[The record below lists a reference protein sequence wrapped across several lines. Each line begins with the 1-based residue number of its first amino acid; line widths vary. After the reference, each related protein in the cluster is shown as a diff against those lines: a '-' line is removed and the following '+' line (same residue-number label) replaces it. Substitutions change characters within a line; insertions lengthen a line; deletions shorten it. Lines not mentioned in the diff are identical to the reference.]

1 MNLRALTLL
10 SLASLA
16 LALPEL
22 GGHDFRA
29 PGPFDSRS
37 PCPGLNALANHG
49 YLPRDG
55 KNIDYEMIN
64 QAAQDAYN
72 FESGFYVDAVNM
84 VFLFNISTTTRP
96 NETFHLFDL
105 ARHDTIEAD
114 GSLTRND
121 IYFGDD
127 VHFDATVWAPVAR
140 DLGLD
145 HRDRPADR
153 FVTVETAASATRN
166 RYALAKHVNP
176 QFNASMLQQQFEY
189 GTTALYLL
197 TLWDDDQNAAPKAW
211 VKALMGED
219 RIPFQEGFTRPK
231 VVKTSERIQNMTVA
245 VRAAAGA
252 GS

>member
-1 MNLRALTLL
+1 MMKTSTFTLL
-10 SLASLA
+10 AFATSGLAF
-16 LALPEL
+16 PDP
-22 GGHDFRA
+22 GGHEFRA

-55 KNIDYEMIN
+55 KNLDYEMIN
-64 QAAQDAYN
+64 KAAQAAYN
-72 FESGFYVDAVNM
+72 FESGFYIDAVNM
-84 VFLFNISTTTRP
+84 VFEFNISTTNRP
-96 NETFHLFDL
+96 NETFHLRDL

-127 VHFDATVWAPVAR
+127 LHFDATVWEPVAK

-145 HRDRPADR
+145 HYRDVDR
-153 FVTVETAASATRN
+153 FVTVDTAAKATQN
-166 RYALAKHVNP
+166 RYGLAMSANP
-176 QFNASMLQQQFEY
+176 QFNASELWKQFQY

-197 TLWDDDQNAAPKAW
+197 TLWDNDHNAVPKPW

-219 RIPFQEGFTRPK
+219 RIPYKEGYTK
-231 VVKTSERIQNMTVA
+231 GNVTKTGKRIQAMNKA
-245 VRAAAGA
+245 VRDAVGLK
-252 GS
+252 S